1 LKSSKGKLEL
11 RGKSLS
17 QGLLADTI
25 YLFLLSELELMTVVQ
40 CRKKVV
46 MALDELTK
54 IKNVTNV
61 QLQLKGFK
69 PMKCLKDYHNLRPPT
84 FIYPDEEAVQG
95 SYAAFIA
102 LHRAMLQ
109 QNKFAVAFYGSRASS
124 QLVALVP
131 QEEELADG
139 LQLEPPGMHL
149 IYLPYADDIRPTE
162 KAGSQLLTQSEIATD

>member
-1 LKSSKGKLEL
+1 MLLASLIL
-11 RGKSLS
+11 TADLSLS
-17 QGLLADTI
+17 LIHSTAHLFTYPSACISTCDFNVRFKLLWVCWKQA
-25 YLFLLSELELMTVVQ
+25 M
-40 CRKKVV
+40 
-46 MALDELTK
+46 
-54 IKNVTNV
+54 
-61 QLQLKGFK
+61 
-69 PMKCLKDYHNLRPPT
+69 
-84 FIYPDEEAVQG
+84 QG

-139 LQLEPPGMHL
+139 LQLEPPGMHM

-162 KAGSQLLTQSEIATD
+162 KYHISSEASVPRASKEQVEAAAAFINKMKLDSWSVFDISDPGDL